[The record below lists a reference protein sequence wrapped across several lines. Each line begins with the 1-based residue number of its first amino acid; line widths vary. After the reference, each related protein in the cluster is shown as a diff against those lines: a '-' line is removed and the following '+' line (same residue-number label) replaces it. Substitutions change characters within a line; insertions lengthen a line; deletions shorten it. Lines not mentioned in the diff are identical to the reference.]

1 MLDTAAENRPGYQDR
16 SALALALAQAFL
28 AKIREAGATEEEALA
43 ALRSAEAMVPVM
55 ELYSKTRL

>member
-1 MLDTAAENRPGYQDR
+1 MLETSAENRPGYQDR
-16 SALALALAQAFL
+16 SALALALTQAFL

-43 ALRSAEAMVPVM
+43 ALRSAEALLPVM

>member
-1 MLDTAAENRPGYQDR
+1 MLETTAAERPGYQDR

-28 AKIREAGATEEEALA
+28 AKIREAGASEEEAIA

-55 ELYSKTRL
+55 ELYSRTRL